1 MSFTPL
7 TLVTD
12 AAAGNQPGD
21 IPGVTNLTTSPHI
34 AADAPGCAAS
44 HIAIVGASGYVGRL
58 LAERLARA
66 GHSVVALARRP
77 AGLPSGP
84 RVRALGVDISDVDVT
99 VAALA
104 GADAAF
110 YLVHAMADGEGFAAR
125 DRRLA
130 TAFAQ
135 AARESGV
142 RRIIYPGAL
151 GHDALSP
158 HLASRQEVG
167 AVLRRTGID
176 VVELRAAVILGAGSI
191 SFEMLRSLTER
202 LPVMEPGKAPVVRKV
217 LAVMS
222 ADSSCVSPTREKGQS
237 AAHRGHTTE

>member
-1 MSFTPL
+1 M
-7 TLVTD
+7 
-12 AAAGNQPGD
+12 
-21 IPGVTNLTTSPHI
+21 
-34 AADAPGCAAS
+34 
-44 HIAIVGASGYVGRL
+44 
-58 LAERLARA
+58 
-66 GHSVVALARRP
+66 VALARRP

-222 ADSSCVSPTREKGQS
+222 ADSSCVSPTRERAK
-237 AAHRGHTTE
+237 ARRTEGTQLNS